1 MTPSPP
7 LPRRASMPYR
17 IAKSFTIESGHL
29 LTKHPGA
36 CRFPHGHSR
45 TIEIIVTADT
55 LDAHDMVCDFKALKT
70 AVAEIIGRYDH
81 AFALNTADP
90 QFREL
95 RSAYGERVLA
105 FSNTDPTTE
114 VLAREIFWEVR
125 AQMTAAAAD
134 AEFPIPDSVKLER
147 VRVTETGTSWAEYWE

>member
-1 MTPSPP
+1 
-7 LPRRASMPYR
+7 MPFR

-45 TIEIIVTADT
+45 TVEIVVTADA
-55 LDAHDMVCDFKALKT
+55 LDGHDMVCDFKALKT
-70 AVAEIIGRYDH
+70 AVAETIGRYDH
-81 AFALNTADP
+81 TFALNTADP
-90 QFREL
+90 RFRDL
-95 RSAYGERVLA
+95 RSAYGERVLG
-105 FSNTDPTTE
+105 FTNTDPTTE
-114 VLAREIFWEVR
+114 VLAREIFCEVR

-134 AEFPIPDSVKLER
+134 AEFPIPDAVKLER